1 MDDDGLFLSPERCA
15 ELFAIADA
23 AEARR
28 GALRS
33 LPEGA
38 AAKEHVDAI
47 LALPFI
53 DAAAVAGCGFR
64 VCLDTV
70 CGAGGP
76 AMKMV
81 LERLGCTVVA
91 LNPETTGLFPH
102 TPEPVPEN
110 LGDLCLAVVSERAD
124 LGIAVDPDVDRCV
137 IIDERGKPLVE
148 EYTLAIAVRFM
159 LGDVGRRGTVC
170 KNLST
175 TRAVDDIAAQYGC
188 QTVPTA
194 VGEINVAKR
203 MAALGAVIG
212 GEGNGGVM
220 LPDLHI
226 GRDAPVA
233 AALVLQCFANARK
246 RTPGL
251 TISALKA
258 SLPQYEIVKTKI
270 ATAGID
276 ADAGIAAIKAEWLA
290 KPGSIV
296 NTEDGL
302 HVSGSDWWIHIRKS
316 NTEPIVRVIG
326 EAPTAAA
333 AEARCSEF
341 LAAIAKFKTA

>member
-1 MDDDGLFLSPERCA
+1 LSPERCA
-15 ELFAIADA
+15 EVFALADA
-23 AEARR
+23 TEKQR
-28 GALRS
+28 GALRV
-33 LPEGA
+33 LPPNA
-38 AAKEHVDAI
+38 AAEEHVNAI
-47 LALPFI
+47 MALPFI
-53 DAAAVAGCGFR
+53 HPEVVRECKFR

-76 AMKMV
+76 AMCMV
-81 LERLGCTVVA
+81 LDRLGCEVVA
-91 LNPETTGLFPH
+91 LNPETTGVFPH
-102 TPEPVPEN
+102 MPEPIPEH
-110 LGDLCLAVVSERAD
+110 LTDLCQAVVAHKAD

-137 IIDERGKPLVE
+137 LIDERGKPLVE

-159 LGDVGRRGTVC
+159 LGDVGRRGIVC

-175 TRAVDDIAAQYGC
+175 TRAVDDVAKQYGC
-188 QTVPTA
+188 TTVPTA

-220 LPDLHI
+220 LPDMHI

-246 RTPGL
+246 RSPGL
-251 TISALKA
+251 TISELKA

-270 ATAGID
+270 PTAGID
-276 ADAGIAAIKAEWLA
+276 ADAGIAAIRAEWEG
-290 KPGSIV
+290 KPGCVV

-316 NTEPIVRVIG
+316 NTEPIIRVIG

-333 AEARCSEF
+333 AEERCKQF
-341 LAAIAKFKTA
+341 LSAIAKFKTA